1 MFPSHGKQL
10 ANLWRKKQLEYS
22 WLRSLMGRYR
32 GFWGVTEDA
41 LVYSAKSLNLEMS
54 AKERARL
61 MDSYLHLAT
70 FPDVK
75 PGLEELKRIGMRLAI
90 LSNGQ
95 PEMLRAAVE
104 SANLSN
110 FIDTI
115 FSVDSVKERSEER
128 RVGKECR

>member
-1 MFPSHGKQL
+1 MS
-10 ANLWRKKQLEYS
+10 
-22 WLRSLMGRYR
+22 RYR

-54 AKERARL
+54 ANERARL
-61 MDSYLHLAT
+61 MDSYLHLAA
-70 FPDVK
+70 FPDVI
-75 PGLEELKRIGMRLAI
+75 PGLEELKRVGMRLAI

-104 SANLSN
+104 SAHLSN
-110 FIDTI
+110 VIDTI